1 MDDRKKNIFYSAVLM
16 AAILA
21 VYFYR
26 KENAVREP
34 LRIEGRTMGTTYHIT
49 YFDDKD
55 RNFQNE
61 VDSLLLEVNRSI
73 NNYDSA
79 SEVSVFNRSA
89 KGIPVR
95 RPYFLPPLHTA
106 KRVYEASDGA
116 FDPTVNPLVNAWG
129 FGPGKRIDPDS
140 TVIDSLRSLVG
151 FDRITLTGDSVTKT
165 DPRMQLDFGGIGQ
178 GYGADV
184 ITAFLREKGVRNM
197 LVEVG
202 GEGMA
207 VGRNMKTGE
216 SWKLGILDPSSTPED
231 QRFKAYVSISDRS
244 FTTSGNYF
252 NYHIIDGVR
261 YSHTIDPR
269 TGYPSRK
276 AILSASVF
284 APDATIADCWGT
296 ALMAMGHEKAI
307 ELLKAQNEIDAFLM
321 FSDTDGNI
329 QTYATPGIEKVLTL
343 EQDDQSL

>member
-1 MDDRKKNIFYSAVLM
+1 MDDRKKNIIYSAVLM

-26 KENAVREP
+26 KQNAVREP

-49 YFDDKD
+49 YFDDKG
-55 RNFQNE
+55 RNFQQE

-73 NNYDSA
+73 NNYDSS
-79 SEVSVFNRSA
+79 SEVSAFNRSTE
-89 KGIPVR
+89 GIPVR
-95 RPYFLPPLHTA
+95 RPYFLPPLRVA
-106 KRVYEASDGA
+106 KRVYEASGGA
-116 FDPTVNPLVNAWG
+116 FDPTVNALVNAWG
-129 FGPGKRIDPDS
+129 FGPQKRIDPDS
-140 TVIDSLRSLVG
+140 TVIDSLRLLVG
-151 FDRITLTGDSVTKT
+151 FDRISLTDDSVTKA

-184 ITAFLREKGVRNM
+184 ITAYLREKGIRNM

-216 SWKLGILDPSSTPED
+216 PWKLGILDPASTPED

-296 ALMAMGHEKAI
+296 ALMSMGHEKAI
-307 ELLKAQNEIDAFLM
+307 ELLKTQNEIDAFLM

-329 QTYATPGIEKVLTL
+329 QTYATPGIEKVLTF
-343 EQDDQSL
+343 EQDDQGL